1 MRADPTL
8 PLVFTRAEA
17 LAAGMSRHQ
26 IAHRVRTGS
35 WRALRRAVYIQER
48 RYAALTG

>member
-1 MRADPTL
+1 VRADPTL